1 MRVAIINQKIKAKNI
16 NLLPEIVDIIAS
28 KVDKNTRE
36 LEGVLTGIISLA
48 SLRGQEIDVDIVK
61 KFFGIQGE
69 NKRAKPI
76 TPRRVIS
83 VVGQKT
89 KISTGDIL
97 SKNRQKELVL
107 ARQIVMYLLREEF
120 KFSLVSI
127 GDALGGRDHTTIMH
141 GVEKIKS
148 SIKSNIN
155 LRELIL
161 EINNAV

>member
-1 MRVAIINQKIKAKNI
+1 MPPSTFVTVAKSPSA
-16 NLLPEIVDIIAS
+16 LAS

-48 SLRGQEIDVDIVK
+48 SLKGQDIDVDIVK
-61 KFFGIQGE
+61 KFFGIQSE
-69 NKRAKPI
+69 TKRSKPI

-83 VVGQKT
+83 VVGNKT
-89 KISTGDIL
+89 KVSTGDIL
-97 SKNRQKELVL
+97 GKNRQKDLVI

-127 GDALGGRDHTTIMH
+127 GESLGGRDHTTIMH

-148 SIKSNIN
+148 DIKSNIN
-155 LRELIL
+155 LRELVL
-161 EINNAV
+161 DINNAL